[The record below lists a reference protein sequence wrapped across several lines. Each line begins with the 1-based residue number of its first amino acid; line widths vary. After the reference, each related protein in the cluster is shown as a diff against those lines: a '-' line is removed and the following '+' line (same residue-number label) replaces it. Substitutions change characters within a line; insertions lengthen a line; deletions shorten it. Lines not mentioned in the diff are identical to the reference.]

1 MVKLLFSPLII
12 NDAILKLGKMSS
24 AAAIVRNLGFSLKNR
39 NSKLSNF
46 CEHGTQFNS
55 TVKAYWVKLNV

>member
-1 MVKLLFSPLII
+1 MLKLLFPPLII
-12 NDAILKLGKMSS
+12 NDVTLKLGKMSS
-24 AAAIVRNLGFSLKNR
+24 AAARVRNFGFSLKNK

-46 CEHGTQFNS
+46 CEHRTQFNS